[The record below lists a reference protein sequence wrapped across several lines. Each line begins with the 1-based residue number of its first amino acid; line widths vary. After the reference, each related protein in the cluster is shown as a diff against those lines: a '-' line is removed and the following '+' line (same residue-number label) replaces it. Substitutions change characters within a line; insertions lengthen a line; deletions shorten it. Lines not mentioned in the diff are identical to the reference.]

1 MGKKKKKKRKEEKEA
16 KRLAREEQRLA
27 ERERELVRVA
37 ATSARPVA
45 DPAETTAGGDQG
57 SGEAAIERGR
67 RGESGSVRAKRG
79 RARPKPAPRRAPVPA
94 APLRTEPPADLVDA
108 RVPAEPSAAGSEIVD
123 AEIVET
129 GSASRRSRP
138 ANRRRPP
145 RRAGGARRPA
155 AGEAPTIADP
165 DNGGVDADDEY
176 RGIEAR
182 LNRMLRMSADP
193 AAAERAP
200 DVLGNDGERLAGR
213 LGAEPPGADA
223 ARGLRQ
229 RFGSGMIDSA
239 RELLSSDYYL
249 RVWGRLGMR
258 GRSVEVDEYGL
269 DPKYEEKW
277 RPFFD
282 FLYSTYWRVQTAG
295 VHHIPE
301 TGRCLLVANHSG
313 TIPYDG
319 AMIKTAVER
328 EHPARRKV
336 RWLAED
342 FVFHFP
348 FLGAFMNRIGAVR
361 ACQENADRM
370 LRQERLVAVFPEGIK
385 GIGKLYRER
394 YRLQRFGRGG
404 YVKLVLRTRTPIVPV
419 GVVGAEEIHP
429 LLYKPTYLAQ
439 ALGMPYI
446 PITPTF
452 PALGL
457 LGLVPAPTKWL
468 IEFGEPIA
476 FDDYGPDAAEDAI
489 LVNRLNDQVR
499 TQIQDIVNRLLERR
513 RTVLQG

>member
-1 MGKKKKKKRKEEKEA
+1 M
-16 KRLAREEQRLA
+16 
-27 ERERELVRVA
+27 
-37 ATSARPVA
+37 
-45 DPAETTAGGDQG
+45 
-57 SGEAAIERGR
+57 
-67 RGESGSVRAKRG
+67 
-79 RARPKPAPRRAPVPA
+79 
-94 APLRTEPPADLVDA
+94 
-108 RVPAEPSAAGSEIVD
+108 
-123 AEIVET
+123 
-129 GSASRRSRP
+129 
-138 ANRRRPP
+138 
-145 RRAGGARRPA
+145 
-155 AGEAPTIADP
+155 
-165 DNGGVDADDEY
+165 DDEY
-176 RGIEAR
+176 RDIEAR
-182 LNRMLRMSADP
+182 LNRMLRMAADP
-193 AAAERAP
+193 SAAERAP

-213 LGAEPPGADA
+213 LGAEGRRPRTAPGV
-223 ARGLRQ
+223 L
-229 RFGSGMIDSA
+229 DSA

-258 GRSVEVDEYGL
+258 GHSVEVDEYGL

-301 TGRCLLVANHSG
+301 AGRCLLVANHSG

-394 YRLQRFGRGG
+394 YQLQRFGRGG
-404 YVKLVLRTRTPIVPV
+404 YIKLVLRTGAPVVPV

-429 LLYKPTYLAQ
+429 LLYRTTYLAQ

-468 IEFGEPIA
+468 IEFGEPIT
-476 FDDYGPDAAEDAI
+476 FDEYGPDAAEDAI

-499 TQIQDIVNRLLERR
+499 SEIQGIVDRLLERR
-513 RTVLQG
+513 KTVLQG